1 MLTEKLAK
9 TLTEQQLR
17 QLIREQ
23 GTKANRRLISL
34 YTHGLEKQSGAFIVK
49 TSPYLTKS
57 GRTNKQ
63 GQQVFKTSMPKNAT
77 KEQLITNLLN
87 IQYYNSYIGTAL
99 KVKKKAKATA
109 KRYKIDIEDTREFW
123 DLVKYGYNSVGY
135 KIDSDNIQK
144 IVSERLRAGQ
154 TAKTIKQ
161 AITRAAK
168 QAANGDSFISK
179 FGGGGKWLTTAETSK
194 KRGHKRK

>member
-17 QLIREQ
+17 QLIKEQ
-23 GTKANRRLISL
+23 GATANRRLTSL
-34 YTHGLEKQSGAFIVK
+34 YSHGLQKQSGAFIVK
-49 TSPYLTKS
+49 TSPYLKKS
-57 GRTNKQ
+57 GRTNKK
-63 GQQVFKTSMPKNAT
+63 GQQVFQTSMSKTAT

-87 IQYYNSYIGTAL
+87 IQYYNSYIGTAA

-109 KRYKIDIEDTREFW
+109 KRYNIDIENSAEFW
-123 DLVKYGYNSVGY
+123 KLVEYGYNSVGY

-144 IVSERLRAGQ
+144 IVAERLRRGQ
-154 TAKTIKQ
+154 STKAIKA

-168 QAANGDSFISK
+168 QAANGDDFISK
-179 FGGGGKWLTTAETSK
+179 FGGGGRWLTTGKPK
-194 KRGHKRK
+194 KRGRKKQ